1 MVTFKAKFSKTF
13 KDALIEIGIYEKNVT
28 KFHCLRDTFAVMR
41 YLETHDLYLVCKEL
55 NHTTIKTT
63 EKYAQFS
70 LRRLEQDFTMLV
82 KTEAIVKRV
91 NNNRVNIRHTSI
103 NPHLLN

>member
-1 MVTFKAKFSKTF
+1 MIELLRWGTILQTKTSS
-13 KDALIEIGIYEKNVT
+13 
-28 KFHCLRDTFAVMR
+28 
-41 YLETHDLYLVCKEL
+41 
-55 NHTTIKTT
+55 IKTT